1 MKPSQRIVIEF
12 KPDLTHP
19 YLVSVV
25 GALNM
30 RELIGHFATPA
41 DVRKCLTVQLGIG
54 PQEIEKAIADL
65 HANGRAHLTRLVQG

>member
-1 MKPSQRIVIEF
+1 MKTSQRIQIEF

-19 YLVSVV
+19 YLVSIL

-41 DVRKCLTVQLGIG
+41 EVRKCLTVELGIDSRLVD
-54 PQEIEKAIADL
+54 PAMADL
-65 HANGRAHLTRLVQG
+65 HAHGRAHLTRVVQA